1 MYAKCKQQTLQ
12 TRKVQRTLKKKK
24 MHTTG
29 HATRQ
34 QQQQQVSKKRVSSTV
49 CNFSQL
55 IINRIVW
62 LPSHVALSVVLSVY
76 PDRQEQR

>member
-1 MYAKCKQQTLQ
+1 
-12 TRKVQRTLKKKK
+12 

-55 IINRIVW
+55 IINRIVC